1 MKTKTCHLCKNDFNL
16 MFRVRIDSTK
26 NWCFLCVDCTK
37 DNKLKNTYYK
47 YGGTWKG

>member
-1 MKTKTCHLCKNDFNL
+1 MKTKTCHHCKNDFNI

-26 NWCFLCVDCTK
+26 HWYFLCENCTK
-37 DNKLKNTYYK
+37 KNKLKNTYYR